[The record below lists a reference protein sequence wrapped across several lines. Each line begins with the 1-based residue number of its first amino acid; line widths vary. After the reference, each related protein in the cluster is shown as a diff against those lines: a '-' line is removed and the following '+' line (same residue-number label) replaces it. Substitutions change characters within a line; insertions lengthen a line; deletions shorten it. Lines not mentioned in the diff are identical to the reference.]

1 MLGASTRT
9 FGSLGGSLLEWISL
23 HVYGCQF
30 SLRSMIQ
37 GRSGFLYS
45 FLDVYDTVSLSLI
58 QPSPTLTD
66 LGLARL
72 PWSRRVLFRR
82 WTHAIHASRFRAETG
97 RSAAWVASAMASL
110 ICCMDL
116 EMLPGVRS
124 SEFGVFPSRREEGSR
139 GRWTKGGE
147 GLRVPTVGE
156 VNDVR
161 EFMDEGNGRKELVVR
176 FNIQSIF
183 EHSELRSQL
192 LPDANKARTWEKKLS
207 TKNIIHT
214 V

>member
-1 MLGASTRT
+1 M
-9 FGSLGGSLLEWISL
+9 
-23 HVYGCQF
+23 VV
-30 SLRSMIQ
+30 
-37 GRSGFLYS
+37 GRK
-45 FLDVYDTVSLSLI
+45 
-58 QPSPTLTD
+58 
-66 LGLARL
+66 
-72 PWSRRVLFRR
+72 
-82 WTHAIHASRFRAETG
+82 E
-97 RSAAWVASAMASL
+97 
-110 ICCMDL
+110 
-116 EMLPGVRS
+116 
-124 SEFGVFPSRREEGSR
+124 
-139 GRWTKGGE
+139 GE